1 MRKVLSF
8 ILISIFFVNVIS
20 ATSYI
25 DSVNISSGESQSIS
39 TAVNWTHSF
48 SGIVFAGFS
57 IEPPLNESNTGSEP
71 RSFDGNLGDEEYT
84 GPLLLNT
91 EISNQN
97 IYGVMPSAEN
107 GVMPLYIWFFAY
119 GINIGTFTVSISPM
133 ISNDSTRAPLNWYIS
148 ATQVSSKAGAE
159 DLTPPLNAEQNP
171 SARIYSGSSTN
182 QGGDGFLGLY
192 DYLRTSDFVYWKIDS
207 ITTDFIVFDENVNT
221 GLTYSGAITLT
232 YTST

>member
-20 ATSYI
+20 AASYI

-48 SGIVFAGFS
+48 SGKVFAGFS
-57 IEPPLNESNTGSEP
+57 SVPPLYKSNIDENKGP
-71 RSFDGNLGDEEYT
+71 DSFDGNLGDEEYT

-119 GINIGTFTVSISPM
+119 RANGTLTVSISQMTP
-133 ISNDSTRAPLNWYIS
+133 NDSLHDPIGWSIAVVEESGKENGVDSISLNMTTSSADIYIND
-148 ATQVSSKAGAE
+148 T
-159 DLTPPLNAEQNP
+159 
-171 SARIYSGSSTN
+171 TN
-182 QGGDGFLGLY
+182 HIDDDNY
-192 DYLRTSDFVYWKIDS
+192 VDYLSTSDFAYWKIDS
-207 ITTDFIVFDENVNT
+207 ITTDSIVFDESVNT